1 MKSCRRLQGSA
12 VPGLFGGD
20 EYGRTAGPLGSLH
33 GVAMRYGENHRSRT
47 HRRIVE
53 NASYGLR
60 QKGAK
65 GLSVVDLMK
74 LAGLTHGGFYN
85 HFASREAL
93 VGEAIAFAMDQ
104 TTERWKRLTNDK
116 GNGERFATLI
126 ADYLSPRHRDN
137 PKHGCALP
145 TLAVDVARSGSSEQ
159 QALASKLEQMIDV
172 FVEMLPDEPPRQARQ
187 IATGAIATLVG
198 SIVLSRAVGT
208 GKLSDGI
215 LAAGRM
221 TVGGRLRK
229 PRGKTTR
236 MMRGDK

>member
-1 MKSCRRLQGSA
+1 
-12 VPGLFGGD
+12 
-20 EYGRTAGPLGSLH
+20 
-33 GVAMRYGENHRSRT
+33 MRYVEDHRRQT

-60 QKGAK
+60 QNGAK

-85 HFASREAL
+85 HFDSRAAL
-93 VGEAIAFAMDQ
+93 VGEAVAFAMDQ
-104 TTERWKRLTNDK
+104 MTERWKRLANGK
-116 GNGERFATLI
+116 ANGERFETLI

-137 PKHGCALP
+137 PKQGCALP
-145 TLAVDVARSGSSEQ
+145 TLATDVARSSPSER
-159 QALASKLEQMIDV
+159 QAFASKLEKMIDV
-172 FVEMLPDEPPRQARQ
+172 FVELLPDEGPEQARQ

-198 SIVLSRAVGT
+198 SMVLSRAVGA

-221 TVGGRLRK
+221 TAGARIRK
-229 PRGKTTR
+229 PQRRTIKP
-236 MMRGDK
+236 MRCKKS